1 MLISSNPADLRS
13 RHGFEEI
20 QGRGSTKVIL
30 KKRNYFSYRRK
41 DAIQEVLMILPMFIG
56 FLLFTAYPIFWVLR
70 WAFFNYDGYTI
81 PIFIGLENFKRA
93 FTRDPTFW
101 FTLYNTFLLSI
112 AKLIT
117 EMPIAIVLAVLVNNK
132 VKGSSF
138 FRIIFFLPSV
148 FSIAII
154 GLIFSILFSAYNG
167 IVNEL
172 LVHFGFIEK
181 NINWFGE
188 RWLAMFVVLLV
199 SLWSTFGLVMIY
211 FLMGLQNI
219 PRELYEC
226 AQIDGASGIA
236 QFFHITIPMLA
247 PVMQVVFMISMLGTM
262 KMTDLILVMTNGQPG
277 GGTEVVMTYIFKY
290 FFQYGDATVTPS
302 QFGYASSL
310 TVITALFLSAITVF
324 YLKISNRMKEVY

>member
-1 MLISSNPADLRS
+1 
-13 RHGFEEI
+13 
-20 QGRGSTKVIL
+20 
-30 KKRNYFSYRRK
+30 
-41 DAIQEVLMILPMFIG
+41 
-56 FLLFTAYPIFWVLR
+56 
-70 WAFFNYDGYTI
+70 
-81 PIFIGLENFKRA
+81 
-93 FTRDPTFW
+93 
-101 FTLYNTFLLSI
+101 
-112 AKLIT
+112 
-117 EMPIAIVLAVLVNNK
+117 
-132 VKGSSF
+132 
-138 FRIIFFLPSV
+138 
-148 FSIAII
+148 
-154 GLIFSILFSAYNG
+154 
-167 IVNEL
+167 
-172 LVHFGFIEK
+172 
-181 NINWFGE
+181 
-188 RWLAMFVVLLV
+188 
-199 SLWSTFGLVMIY
+199 
-211 FLMGLQNI
+211 MGLQNI

>member
-1 MLISSNPADLRS
+1 MAAPGSGTQDAGQGLRGRILLEGTIHVKRKTTKYSSYTLNNS
-13 RHGFEEI
+13 
-20 QGRGSTKVIL
+20 
-30 KKRNYFSYRRK
+30 
-41 DAIQEVLMILPMFIG
+41 IQEILMILPMFIG
-56 FLLFTAYPIFWVLR
+56 FLLFTAYPIFWALR
-70 WAFFNYDGYTI
+70 WAFFEYDGFST
-81 PIFIGLENFKRA
+81 PIFIGVENFIRA
-93 FTRDPTFW
+93 FSRDPTFW
-101 FTLYNTFLLSI
+101 FTLYNAFLLAL
-112 AKLIT
+112 AKLVT

-138 FRIIFFLPSV
+138 FRIIFFLPTV
-148 FSIAII
+148 FSIAVI

-167 IVNEL
+167 IINEL
-172 LVHFGFIEK
+172 LVYFGIVEK

-199 SLWSTFGLVMIY
+199 SVWSTFGMVMIY

-226 AQIDGASGIA
+226 AQLDGASGIK
-236 QFFHITIPMLA
+236 QFFHITLPMLS
-247 PVMQVVFMISMLGTM
+247 PVIQVVFMISMIGTM

-310 TVITALFLSAITVF
+310 AIITAIFLSIITF
-324 YLKISNRMKEVY
+324 IFLKISTRMKEMY